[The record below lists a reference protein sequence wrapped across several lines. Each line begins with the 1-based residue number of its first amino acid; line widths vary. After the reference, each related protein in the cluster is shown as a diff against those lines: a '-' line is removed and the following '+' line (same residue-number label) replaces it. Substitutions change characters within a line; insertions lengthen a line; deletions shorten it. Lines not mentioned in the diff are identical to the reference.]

1 MYLNLI
7 IGPKEF
13 SEESRKASLV
23 DISRLQSLFGHAV
36 VQAPITV
43 IEGNLN
49 DFTKLCPQVFFFIL
63 KIRRLLPNE

>member
-43 IEGNLN
+43 IEGDLN
-49 DFTKLCPQVFFFIL
+49 DFTKLC
-63 KIRRLLPNE
+63 